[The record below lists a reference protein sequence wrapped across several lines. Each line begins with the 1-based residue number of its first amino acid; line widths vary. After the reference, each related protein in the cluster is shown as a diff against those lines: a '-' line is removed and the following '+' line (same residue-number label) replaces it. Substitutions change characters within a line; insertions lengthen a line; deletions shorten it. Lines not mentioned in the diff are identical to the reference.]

1 MAQYFPIDK
10 WRALQLAMMDGNI
23 NNSAKVVFARLLEH
37 HNTKTGL
44 CCPSQFTLAHA
55 LNTSD
60 RSIRAALRQLEKH
73 KYVKTSKSDGLYG
86 SNGYELTIPTGKF
99 AYQVAEKKRLE
110 EWKKP
115 SAKPKKEPKKK
126 PLAEEEA
133 NGALKALNSTRAEI
147 ELAEKVRGQL
157 EEQLV
162 VQLGGGAMAWE
173 KVLEVAEQE
182 FETYVEKILHREY
195 SLPQAANEILKKPF
209 T

>member
-60 RSIRAALRQLEKH
+60 RTIRDALRQLEKN
-73 KYVKTSKSDGLYG
+73 KYVKTKRNDGLYG

-110 EWKKP
+110 ERKKP

-126 PLAEEEA
+126 PLAKEEA
-133 NGALKALNSTRAEI
+133 NEAQKSLPSTRAEI

-162 VQLGGGAMAWE
+162 VQLGGGAKAWE
-173 KVLEVAEQE
+173 KVLEMTELE
-182 FETYVEKILHREY
+182 FETYVEKILHREC
-195 SLPQAANEILKKPF
+195 SLLQAANEILKKASI
-209 T
+209 

>member
-10 WRALQLAMMDGNI
+10 WRALQLAMIDGNI
-23 NNSAKVVFARLLEH
+23 NNTAKVVFARLMEH

-44 CCPSQFTLAHA
+44 CCPSQVTLAHA
-55 LNTSD
+55 LNTSV

-73 KYVKTSKSDGLYG
+73 NYVKTNKNDGLYG

-99 AYQVAEKKRLE
+99 AYQVAEQKRLE
-110 EWKKP
+110 ERKKP

-126 PLAEEEA
+126 PLATEEA
-133 NGALKALNSTRAEI
+133 IEAQKSLPSSRAEI

-162 VQLGGGAMAWE
+162 GQLGGGAKAW
-173 KVLEVAEQE
+173 KMVQEVDELE
-182 FETYVEKILHREY
+182 FENYVEKILHREC
-195 SLPQAANEILKKPF
+195 SLLQAVDEILTKTPI
-209 T
+209 